1 MKPPYLL
8 EASLTE
14 PLALH
19 SSDEAQASQAQPKPK
34 GPTSLESLLNHGQL
48 WHGKGLHT
56 KGFHSTGFSELDGVL
71 PHGGWPQDAII
82 ELISPAPG
90 LGDMALVLPELA
102 RLSQQEGIVACI
114 TPPWLLHGPMLE
126 ESGVCLE
133 RLLCVPSAADEP
145 QESKR
150 RSLQKAKKSTLNS
163 LKSQQWAAEQIIKSG
178 GCNGL
183 LYWQAKPLPFI
194 HYRRLQMLCG
204 QFHCPVFMF
213 HQSAPINSPSSVRLK
228 IVARAE
234 KHVQVQVLKVR
245 GAWGQQLLSINMKS
259 QPYHRYQLA
268 N

>member
-1 MKPPYLL
+1 MKPPYSL
-8 EASLTE
+8 EESLTE
-14 PLALH
+14 PLTMH
-19 SSDEAQASQAQPKPK
+19 TSDEAQAEQALSKPK
-34 GPTSLESLLNHGQL
+34 GPASLESLLNHGQL
-48 WHGKGLHT
+48 WRGKGQHT
-56 KGFHSTGFSELDGVL
+56 QGFHSTSFSELDQVL

-82 ELISPAPG
+82 ELISAAPG

-102 RLSQQEGIVACI
+102 RLSQQEGVVACI
-114 TPPWLLHGPMLE
+114 APPWLLHGPMLE

-133 RLLCVPSAADEP
+133 RLLCVPS
-145 QESKR
+145 
-150 RSLQKAKKSTLNS
+150 SLALTKENAKKSKQEPLQ
-163 LKSQQWAAEQIIKSG
+163 SQQWAAEQIIKSG

-213 HQSAPINSPSSVRLK
+213 HQSAPLNSPSSVRLK

-234 KHVQVQVLKVR
+234 KHLHIQVLKVR
-245 GAWGQQLLSINMKS
+245 GAWGQQMLNINVQN

-268 N
+268 KANSH

>member
-8 EASLTE
+8 EESLTE
-14 PLALH
+14 PLPTH
-19 SSDEAQASQAQPKPK
+19 TSDEAQAEQALPKKK
-34 GPTSLESLLNHGQL
+34 GPVSLESLLNHGQL
-48 WHGKGLHT
+48 WRGKGQHT
-56 KGFHSTGFSELDGVL
+56 QGFHSTGFTELDQVL

-102 RLSQQEGIVACI
+102 RLSQQEGVVACI
-114 TPPWLLHGPMLE
+114 APPWLLHGPMLE

-133 RLLCVPSAADEP
+133 RLLCVPASSASANKHGKDP
-145 QESKR
+145 
-150 RSLQKAKKSTLNS
+150 LQ
-163 LKSQQWAAEQIIKSG
+163 SQQWAAEQIIKSG

-213 HQSAPINSPSSVRLK
+213 HQSAPLNSPSSVRLQIIK
-228 IVARAE
+228 RTENHLHI
-234 KHVQVQVLKVR
+234 QVLKVR
-245 GAWGQQLLSINMKS
+245 GAWGQQILNINM
-259 QPYHRYQLA
+259 QGQLYHRYQLA
-268 N
+268 NASHH